1 MDRQSHWENVY
12 SAKAPNEVS
21 WFQPEAVLSLGLI
34 GQAAPARESSIID
47 VGAGAS
53 RLVDGLLERGYRSI
67 TVLDVSAAALDHA
80 RRRLATVFPDAT
92 DSVVWHNADILTAEL
107 PASEFDVWH
116 DRAVFHFLTDAA
128 DRAAYV
134 AQVRRSLRPH
144 GYVIIATFA
153 EDGPTR
159 CSGLDVHRYSPDALQ
174 HEFGGDFRL
183 VESRRE
189 EHHTPWE
196 AMQAFTYCL
205 LRYEPQ
211 E

>member
-1 MDRQSHWENVY
+1 M
-12 SAKAPNEVS
+12 S
-21 WFQPEAVLSLGLI
+21 WFQPEAAMSLGLI
-34 GQAAPARESSIID
+34 GQAAPVRESSIID

-53 RLVDGLLERGYRSI
+53 RLVDGLLERGYRSV

-80 RRRLATVFPDAT
+80 QRRLATVAADAAG
-92 DSVVWHNADILTAEL
+92 SVTWHNADVLTAEL
-107 PASEFDVWH
+107 PESEFDVWH
-116 DRAVFHFLTDAA
+116 DRAVFHFLTDAT
-128 DRAAYV
+128 DRAAYT
-134 AQVRRSLRPH
+134 AQVRRALRPH

-174 HEFGGDFRL
+174 REFGDDFRL
-183 VESRRE
+183 VESQRE

-196 AMQAFTYCL
+196 STQAFTYCL